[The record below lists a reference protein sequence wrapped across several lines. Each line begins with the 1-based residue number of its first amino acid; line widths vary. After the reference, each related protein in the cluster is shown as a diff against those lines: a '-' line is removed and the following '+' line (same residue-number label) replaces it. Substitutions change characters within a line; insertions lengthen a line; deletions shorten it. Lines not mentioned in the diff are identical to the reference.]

1 LGTLPLELEWSAFM
15 TALKESLKSKTGVKK

>member
-1 LGTLPLELEWSAFM
+1 MGSAPLELEWSAFM